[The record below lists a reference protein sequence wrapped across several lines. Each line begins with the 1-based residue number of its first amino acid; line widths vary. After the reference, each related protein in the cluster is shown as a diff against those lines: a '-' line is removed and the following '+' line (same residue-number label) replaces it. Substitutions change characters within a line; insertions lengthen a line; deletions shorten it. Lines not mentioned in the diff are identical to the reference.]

1 MTTSFVSSFRRR
13 LLGGVVVVILAA
25 VAVFWWIWSGRS
37 ETTDDAQVDG
47 HLHAISSRITGSVVR
62 IDPDIQSNH
71 FVNAGALLLELDPT
85 DYDVALAQ
93 ARAALTMSEAA
104 HRAAVAEIPIT
115 RTTAFSQLDL
125 ARHNTAEA
133 ERRVEAE
140 LANLVNAQHR
150 FEHDSVVYAR
160 AERDR
165 ERYRALVDKREIS
178 RSEYDARE
186 SEAQAALE
194 TLEGD
199 RASVAAAEQEI
210 AAAKSRVAQKQ
221 AETAGA
227 RSAPDRLADA
237 KARAE
242 AAAGEV
248 QQARANVRAAE
259 LNLRYTKICAPVSGV
274 IGRKTVEVGHRVQ
287 PGQTLLVIVPVD
299 DIWVTANFKETQV
312 RRMRPGLPVNVHVD
326 AFGRDYAA
334 TVQDLPAAVGTLFS
348 LLPPENASGNFVKV
362 VQRLPVRVR
371 LNDGQDPDHRLRPGM
386 SAEAKVSFE

>member
-1 MTTSFVSSFRRR
+1 MTTSPVSPFRRR

-25 VAVFWWIWSGRS
+25 VAVLWWIWSGRS
-37 ETTDDAQVDG
+37 ESTDDAQVDG

-62 IDPDIQSNH
+62 IDPDVQNNH

-125 ARHNTAEA
+125 ARHNTTEA
-133 ERRVEAE
+133 EQRVEAE
-140 LANLVNAQHR
+140 LADLASVEHR
-150 FEHDSVVYAR
+150 LEHDSVVYAR

-186 SEAQAALE
+186 SEARAALE

-199 RASVAAAEQEI
+199 RASVTAAEQAI
-210 AAAKSRVAQKQ
+210 AVAKSRVAQKR

-242 AAAGEV
+242 AAAGDV
-248 QQARANVRAAE
+248 QQASANLRAAE
-259 LNLRYTKICAPVSGV
+259 LNLRYTNIYAPVSGV

-287 PGQTLLVIVPVD
+287 PGQTLLVIVPLD

-334 TVQDLPAAVGTLFS
+334 SVEDMPAAVGTLFS

-371 LNDGQDPDHRLRPGM
+371 LSDGQDPDHQLRPGM